1 MRWWKCSAPTTHIA
15 PHACLDSWTRPGLH
29 AHTLVS
35 QTKRRLEAA
44 GLLPQAG
51 LGASSGLGGGRFSA
65 KLEPVHLLHILNRVP
80 ESLSTFLSN
89 SFILSILQGFFLM
102 GSKGFSNIKWS
113 MCRAGLAEN
122 SGPGP
127 APGAQHDHRPPGL
140 QRQRPRCDSSSL
152 LRGRHPCQDVTH
164 SSPSAHAWH
173 SLLSADTSGMRRAKG
188 PDGSVGQDAAAWAL
202 NTLKRVLRVS
212 GFLG

>member
-1 MRWWKCSAPTTHIA
+1 MVEMLC
-15 PHACLDSWTRPGLH
+15 PHDPHRPSRLPGQLDTTRP
-29 AHTLVS
+29 ACTYS
-35 QTKRRLEAA
+35 C
-44 GLLPQAG
+44 LPDKKAV
-51 LGASSGLGGGRFSA
+51 GGGRPSSSGRARRLFGVGRGTVLREVGACAS
-65 KLEPVHLLHILNRVP
+65 PSHP
-80 ESLSTFLSN
+80 ESSPRVAEHFSLKQLH
-89 SFILSILQGFFLM
+89 SFHFAGVFLM